1 MFKNILILN
10 LKKKHQEEV
19 VSRHIATL
27 NIEMEHPLNTHT
39 QLCNTCEPRCYRGV
53 EGGGTKP

>member
-39 QLCNTCEPRCYRGV
+39 VVQHL
-53 EGGGTKP
+53 